1 MNREANPAYNQIQKT
16 SGFIKSTVNGES
28 NPDGLLINKKN
39 GGKSVVYI
47 DWLNKEAQNEWQDLL
62 GQYLSGV
69 APFDGLWTT
78 ENEPFGEVNGE
89 IKANDKNEVKVK
101 RERRILEESSSP
113 DFTPNVD
120 QDWFYSFWPLNS
132 SSTYKLPFIPQF
144 K

>member
-1 MNREANPAYNQIQKT
+1 M
-16 SGFIKSTVNGES
+16 
-28 NPDGLLINKKN
+28 
-39 GGKSVVYI
+39 VYI
-47 DWLNKEAQNEWQDLL
+47 DWLNKEGQNEWQALL

-89 IKANDKNEVKVK
+89 IKANDKNEVKVE